1 MGPDTIFGH
10 AESLNGNLRR
20 RKSFFAVFPSGVTVM
35 RVARMYM
42 RSVCTDRPAG
52 SGEEFCTPFIIGG
65 L

>member
-52 SGEEFCTPFIIGG
+52 SGEEF
-65 L
+65 